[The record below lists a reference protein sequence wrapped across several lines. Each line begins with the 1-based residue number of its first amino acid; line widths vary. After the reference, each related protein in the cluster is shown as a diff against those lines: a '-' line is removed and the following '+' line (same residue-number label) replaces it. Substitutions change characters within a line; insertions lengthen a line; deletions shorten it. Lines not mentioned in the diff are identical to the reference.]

1 MALALALSDEE
12 KIAVFRKIAAAWE
25 GKQWRTVADMMTPDG
40 VLHSMMLEPV
50 VGRETFY
57 QRMANMSTPNK
68 QVTLHIGRIG
78 VIDGAVVV
86 ERRDEIVIDG
96 ISRSVPVVGILEFD
110 GPMISLWREYY
121 DRAQLLQAQGK
132 TAQAH

>member
-1 MALALALSDEE
+1 MALNLSEEE
-12 KIAVFRKIAAAWE
+12 KIAVFRKVAAAWE
-25 GKQWRTVADMMTPDG
+25 GKQWRTVADAMTPDG

-50 VGRETFY
+50 VGRETFF
-57 QRMANMSTPNK
+57 QRMSSMSHPDK
-68 QVTLHIGRIG
+68 QVKLHIQRIG

-86 ERRDEIVIDG
+86 ERRDEIIIDG
-96 ISRSVPVVGILEFD
+96 VSRSVPVVGILQFE
-110 GPMISLWREYY
+110 GPLISLWREYY